1 MFSLSRGGGD
11 YAEPKNASSSHRT
24 AHLDDI
30 FSRPHQSTGN
40 NAAQMDMLRAGEHWD
55 DGVAAAAAPDVN
67 ENELYRVDDTDF
79 VTLPMTVG
87 GEGPSDYSRGAAA
100 TRRGEES
107 TALKDPELAAVLAGV
122 TSKAARRQLIAKW
135 EQGKLTETISS
146 DQVLHQA
153 PGLEAGS
160 MYGLRIAMG
169 ADYEKKVRAEA
180 GPAPSREERRKHQ
193 IRSLYYDAKM
203 AELEMMD
210 MAAKGGAGKANTA
223 AKYGW

>member
-1 MFSLSRGGGD
+1 
-11 YAEPKNASSSHRT
+11 
-24 AHLDDI
+24 
-30 FSRPHQSTGN
+30 
-40 NAAQMDMLRAGEHWD
+40 MLRTGEHWGD
-55 DGVAAAAAPDVN
+55 EGVAATPSVN
-67 ENELYRVDDTDF
+67 ENELYRIDDDGDLA
-79 VTLPMTVG
+79 TLPVPTG
-87 GEGPSDYSRGAAA
+87 GEGPSDYSREAA
-100 TRRGEES
+100 TSVRGGEEA
-107 TALKDPELAAVLAGV
+107 ALRDPELATVLAGV

-146 DQVLHQA
+146 DQVLRQA

-160 MYGLRIAMG
+160 IHGLRIAMG
-169 ADYEKKVRAEA
+169 AEYEKKVRAEA

-210 MAAKGGAGKANTA
+210 MAAKGRAGKANTA